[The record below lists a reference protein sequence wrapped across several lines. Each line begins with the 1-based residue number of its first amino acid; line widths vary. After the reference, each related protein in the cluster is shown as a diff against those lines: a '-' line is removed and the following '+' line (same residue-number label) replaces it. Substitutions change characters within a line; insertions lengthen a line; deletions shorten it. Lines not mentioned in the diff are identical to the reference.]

1 MVDPSPVESSSL
13 LSGPENKWRR
23 ESDFSDALCAG
34 ALPGRRRRWFWF
46 IMVVASL
53 VFLAGLALSLA
64 APQQRRQTSGPVIGI
79 NFQDPSVVQLADG
92 SYVAYAGVNGNP
104 AGSNVL
110 IATSPD
116 FATWTVRY
124 GYDALPNLPSWAGS
138 PPHVWAP
145 DVTQLDNGNFVLYYS
160 VVMAESPSKHCVAA
174 AYATNAEGP
183 FTPVQTP
190 LFCDLGAGGAIDADG
205 FNDPTTNRQYV
216 VYKVDG
222 NSVGNGGACSNTVAP
237 IAPTPLNLQEVSND
251 DGYTLLGGTTTI
263 LLNDPDDGPNIEAP
277 SLTYDA
283 SSGTYIL
290 FYSSKCFTQAP
301 YNIRYATSTSIYG
314 PFTKQPNP
322 FLATGNTV
330 ANLYIPGGIDITKD
344 GKKAVFHGDINMGWF
359 SGDGS
364 KRVRA
369 MYALDLDVG
378 GGAVYPGDLY

>member
-1 MVDPSPVESSSL
+1 MV
-13 LSGPENKWRR
+13 
-23 ESDFSDALCAG
+23 F
-34 ALPGRRRRWFWF
+34 
-46 IMVVASL
+46 ASF

-64 APQQRRQTSGPVIGI
+64 APQQRRQASGPVIGS

-116 FATWTVRY
+116 FSTWTVRY
-124 GYDALPNLPSWAGS
+124 GYDALPNLPSWAAS

-145 DVTQLDNGNFVLYYS
+145 DVTQLNNGNFVLYYS

-174 AYATNAEGP
+174 AYAPNAEGP

-251 DGYTLLGGTTTI
+251 DGYTPLGGTSTI

-322 FLATGNTV
+322 FLVTGSTA
-330 ANLYIPGGIDITKD
+330 ANLYIPGGIDVTKD
-344 GKKAVFHGDINMGWF
+344 GKKAVFHGDTNMGWF
-359 SGDGS
+359 AGDGS

-369 MYALDLDVG
+369 MYALDLNFA
-378 GGAVYPGDLY
+378 GGAVHPGGLY